1 MKRQIFCGLI
11 YVWNPHPKEIRKAEK
26 KIETSKGRPE
36 DRQRA
41 EAAETAQAA
50 GGELSVS
57 APDSGPEHDWVLIA
71 SREQTEA
78 PVKEQT
84 YYNMDEEKAVKKVF
98 EW

>member
-1 MKRQIFCGLI
+1 MPASIFQAGADGEVCLWW
-11 YVWNPHPKEIRKAEK
+11 YNPRDGKFYTHA
-26 KIETSKGRPE
+26 G
-36 DRQRA
+36 QRA

-50 GGELSVS
+50 GGKLSVS

>member
-41 EAAETAQAA
+41 EAAGMGSRACPGICFSMCSYSQPTVAA
-50 GGELSVS
+50 VTPAKCRDCSCFC
-57 APDSGPEHDWVLIA
+57 H
-71 SREQTEA
+71 
-78 PVKEQT
+78 
-84 YYNMDEEKAVKKVF
+84 
-98 EW
+98 